1 MAAYLLAVLLE
12 HLGPGQGGDG
22 VVGPA
27 LTLLTLL
34 LALLLIVGAGG
45 GALIPSAQ
53 RYESPLLGIFVKKK
67 RKQKVLNTL

>member
-1 MAAYLLAVLLE
+1 
-12 HLGPGQGGDG
+12 
-22 VVGPA
+22 VGPA